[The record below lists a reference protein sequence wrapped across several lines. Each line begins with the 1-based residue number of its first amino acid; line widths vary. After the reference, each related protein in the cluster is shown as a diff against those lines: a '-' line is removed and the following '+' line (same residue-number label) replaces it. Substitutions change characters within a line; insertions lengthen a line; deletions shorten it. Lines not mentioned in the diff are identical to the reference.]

1 MPGKIGKHLRLFRV
15 LIEVICS
22 MKQSI
27 VDDMDALKASPYRKK
42 GLTVFGFLFDIIKG
56 TVTDVEDL

>member
-1 MPGKIGKHLRLFRV
+1 M
-15 LIEVICS
+15 CS

-27 VDDMDALKASPYRKK
+27 VDDMDTLKASPYLKK
-42 GLTVFGFLFDIIKG
+42 DLKVFGFLFDIIKG